1 MADEPKPMTLEAKLG
16 LLTYKND
23 HESHIKIM
31 DPQVCLK
38 CPNKPCVTAC
48 PASVYTWDEEK
59 KKIVVSY
66 ENCIECGAA
75 RMLCPFYNIDWHPP
89 RGGFGVSYKYG

>member
-1 MADEPKPMTLEAKLG
+1 MADDPKPMTLEAKLG

-23 HESHIKIM
+23 HQTHIKIL
-31 DPQVCLK
+31 DPKPCLG
-38 CPNKPCVTAC
+38 CVNKPCITGC
-48 PASVYTWDEEK
+48 PAGVYSWDADK
-59 KKIVVSY
+59 KKILAAY

-75 RMLCPFYNIDWHPP
+75 RMLCPYNNIEWLPP

>member
-23 HESHIKIM
+23 HQSHIKIT
-31 DPQVCLK
+31 DAQVCLK
-38 CPNKPCVTAC
+38 CPNKPCTTAC
-48 PASVYTWDEEK
+48 PASVYTWDEAK
-59 KKIVVSY
+59 KAIVVSY

-75 RMLCPFYNIDWHPP
+75 RMLCPFYNIEWNPP
-89 RGGFGVSYKYG
+89 RGGYGVSYKYG